1 MTGNDKLTEYGY
13 GFQVKALSA
22 MFTDRI
28 FLQQIADII
37 RPEYFESDA
46 NNWLLEIILS
56 HFREYK
62 TPPTKDVLKV
72 RITELSSDGAEA
84 VLKTAI
90 MEQLKDVFRYME
102 SDDLAF
108 VKDEILNFCKNQEIK
123 RAIMDSVNL
132 LQRGNYDEIKSKID
146 TAMKAGADTNIG
158 LEYKVNIS
166 SRYAEASRHTITTGW
181 DVVDDLMDGGLA
193 PGELGVVMA
202 PAGIGKSWLLINI
215 GANAVKAGH
224 TVIHYTLELNEN
236 YVGQRYDSV
245 LTGINAQSLKNHQ
258 ETVEEKMKSLRGD
271 LIVKY
276 FPTKSVGVMGLKAHL
291 EKTMMLGKR
300 PDLVIVDY
308 GDLLKINAKKDK
320 HEALEEL
327 YEELRGMAGEYD
339 IPVWTASQA
348 GRSALEEDVIEADK
362 IASSY
367 GKVMVADFLM
377 SLSRK
382 VEDKMSGTGRGH
394 VIKNR
399 FGPDGITLPSKI
411 NTNNGQFQFFE
422 PQTTQGKQTTQ
433 VMKTGENV
441 MKKNLAQRFRD
452 LGGTLG

>member
-1 MTGNDKLTEYGY
+1 MTDKLSDYGW
-13 GFQVKALSA
+13 GFQVKVLAA
-22 MFTDRI
+22 MFTDRL
-28 FLQQIADII
+28 FLQQISDII
-37 RPEYFESDA
+37 RAEYFDSDA
-46 NNWLLEIILS
+46 NSWLLDIILT

-62 TPPTKDVLKV
+62 TPPSKDVLKV
-72 RITELSSDGAEA
+72 KITEIENDILKAT
-84 VLKTAI
+84 VL
-90 MEQLKDVFRYME
+90 EQLKDVFRYME
-102 SDDLAF
+102 SDDLTF
-108 VKDEILNFCKNQEIK
+108 VKDEILKFCKNQEIK
-123 RAIMDSVNL
+123 QAIMDSVSL
-132 LQRGNYDEIKSKID
+132 LKHGNFDEIKSKID
-146 TAMKAGADTNIG
+146 SAMKAGADTNIG
-158 LEYKVNIS
+158 LEYVTDVAA
-166 SRYAEASRHTITTGW
+166 RYNEAARHTITTGW
-181 DVVDDLMDGGLA
+181 DVIDDLMDGGLA

-215 GANAVKAGH
+215 GANAVKDGK

-245 LTGINAQSLKNHQ
+245 FTGIPAQNLKNYR
-258 ETVEEKMKSLRGD
+258 EDIESKMLTLKGD

-276 FPTKSVGVMGLKAHL
+276 FPTKSVGVMGLKAHI
-291 EKTMMLGKR
+291 EKTIMLGKK

-308 GDLLKINAKKDK
+308 GDLLKVNIKKDK
-320 HEALEEL
+320 HEALEDL
-327 YEELRGMAGEYD
+327 YEELRGMAGEYE

-348 GRSALEEDVIEADK
+348 GRSALEDDIIEADK

-399 FGPDGITLPSKI
+399 FGPDGITLPCKI

-422 PQTTQGKQTTQ
+422 PQTQQGKQTTQ
-433 VMKTGENV
+433 IMKTGENMV
-441 MKKNLAQRFRD
+441 KKNLAQKFKD

>member
-1 MTGNDKLTEYGY
+1 MTDKLSDYGW
-13 GFQVKALSA
+13 GFQVKVLAA
-22 MFTDRI
+22 MFTDRL
-28 FLQQIADII
+28 FLQQISDII
-37 RPEYFESDA
+37 RAEYFESDA
-46 NNWLLEIILS
+46 NSWLLDVILT

-62 TPPTKDVLKV
+62 TPPSKDVLKV
-72 RITELSSDGAEA
+72 KITEIENDI
-84 VLKTAI
+84 LKATI
-90 MEQLKDVFRYME
+90 LEQLKDVFRFME
-102 SDDLAF
+102 SDDLTF
-108 VKDEILNFCKNQEIK
+108 VKDEILKFCKNQEIK
-123 RAIMDSVNL
+123 QAIMDSVSL
-132 LQRGNYDEIKSKID
+132 LKHGNFDEIKTKID
-146 TAMKAGADTNIG
+146 SAMKAGADTNIG
-158 LEYKVNIS
+158 LEYVTDVS
-166 SRYAEASRHTITTGW
+166 ARYNEAARHTITTGW
-181 DVVDDLMDGGLA
+181 DVIDDLMDGGLA

-215 GANAVKAGH
+215 GAHAVKAGK

-245 LTGINAQSLKNHQ
+245 LTGIPAQNLKNYR
-258 ETVEEKMKSLRGD
+258 EDIEAKMLTLKGD

-276 FPTKSVGVMGLKAHL
+276 YPTKSVGVMGLKAHI
-291 EKTMMLGKR
+291 EKTIMLGKK

-308 GDLLKINAKKDK
+308 GDLLKVNIKKDK
-320 HEALEEL
+320 HEALEDL
-327 YEELRGMAGEYD
+327 YEELRGMAGEYA

-348 GRSALEEDVIEADK
+348 GRSALEDDIIEADK

-422 PQTTQGKQTTQ
+422 PQTQQGKQTTQ
-433 VMKTGENV
+433 IMKTGETMV
-441 MKKNLAQRFRD
+441 KKNLAQKFKD
-452 LGGTLG
+452 LGGSLG

>member
-1 MTGNDKLTEYGY
+1 MTDKLSDYGW
-13 GFQVKALSA
+13 GFQVKVLAA
-22 MFTDRI
+22 MFTDRL
-28 FLQQIADII
+28 FLQQISDII
-37 RPEYFESDA
+37 RAEYFDSDA
-46 NNWLLEIILS
+46 NSWLLDIILT

-62 TPPTKDVLKV
+62 TPPSKDVLKV
-72 RITELSSDGAEA
+72 KITEIENDILKAT
-84 VLKTAI
+84 VL
-90 MEQLKDVFRYME
+90 EQLKDVFRYME
-102 SDDLAF
+102 SDDLTF
-108 VKDEILNFCKNQEIK
+108 VKDEILKFCKNQEIK
-123 RAIMDSVNL
+123 QAIMDSVSL
-132 LQRGNYDEIKSKID
+132 LKHGNFDEIKSKID
-146 TAMKAGADTNIG
+146 SAMKAGADTNIG
-158 LEYKVNIS
+158 LEYVTDVAA
-166 SRYAEASRHTITTGW
+166 RYNEAARHTITTGW
-181 DVVDDLMDGGLA
+181 DVIDDLMDGGLA

-215 GANAVKAGH
+215 GAHAVKAGK

-245 LTGINAQSLKNHQ
+245 LTGIPAQNLKNYR
-258 ETVEEKMKSLRGD
+258 EDIEAKMLTLKGD

-276 FPTKSVGVMGLKAHL
+276 YPTKSVGVMGLKAHI
-291 EKTMMLGKR
+291 EKTIMLGKK

-308 GDLLKINAKKDK
+308 GDLLKVNIKKDK
-320 HEALEEL
+320 HEALEDL
-327 YEELRGMAGEYD
+327 YEELRGMAGEYA

-348 GRSALEEDVIEADK
+348 GRSALEDDIIEADK

-422 PQTTQGKQTTQ
+422 PQTQQGKQTTQ
-433 VMKTGENV
+433 IMKTGENMV
-441 MKKNLAQRFRD
+441 KKNLAQKFKD
-452 LGGTLG
+452 LGGSLG

>member
-1 MTGNDKLTEYGY
+1 MTDKLSEYGW
-13 GFQVKALSA
+13 GFQVKVVAA
-22 MFTDRI
+22 MFTDRM

-37 RPEYFESDA
+37 QADYFESEA
-46 NNWLLEIILS
+46 NSWIMEIILE

-72 RITELSSDGAEA
+72 KVTDIDND
-84 VLKTAI
+84 VLKTAVL
-90 MEQLKDVFRYME
+90 EQLKEVFRYME
-102 SDDLAF
+102 SDDLTF
-108 VKDEILNFCKNQEIK
+108 VKDEILRFCKNQEIK
-123 RAIMDSVNL
+123 RAIMDSVSL
-132 LQRGNYDEIKSKID
+132 LKMGNYDEIKTKID
-146 TAMKAGADTNIG
+146 GAMKAGADTDIG
-158 LEYKVNIS
+158 LEYKNDVAV
-166 SRYAEASRHTITTGW
+166 RYQEAARDTMTTGW
-181 DVVDDLMDGGLA
+181 DVIDDLMDGGLA

-215 GANAVKAGH
+215 GANAMKSGKN
-224 TVIHYTLELNEN
+224 VIHYTLELNEN

-245 LTGINAQSLKNHQ
+245 VTGINAQNLKNYQ
-258 ETVEEKMKSLRGD
+258 EDIQDKMDQIQGD
-271 LIVKY
+271 LVIKY
-276 FPTKSVGVMGLKAHL
+276 YPTKSVGVMGIKAHI
-291 EKTMMLGKR
+291 EKTIMLGNK

-308 GDLLKINAKKDK
+308 ADLLKVNQKDK

-327 YEELRGMAGEYD
+327 YEDLRGMAGEYGV
-339 IPVWTASQA
+339 PVWTATQA
-348 GRSALEEDVIEADK
+348 NRSALEEDVIEADK

-367 GKVMVADFLM
+367 GKVMVSDFLM

-399 FGPDGITLPSKI
+399 FGPDGITLPCKI

-422 PQTTQGKQTTQ
+422 PQTAQGKQTTKI
-433 VMKTGENV
+433 MKTGENMV
-441 MKKNLAQRFRD
+441 KKNLAQKFKD

>member
-1 MTGNDKLTEYGY
+1 MTDKLSDYGW
-13 GFQVKALSA
+13 GFQVKVLAA
-22 MFTDRI
+22 MFTDRL
-28 FLQQIADII
+28 FLQQISDII
-37 RPEYFESDA
+37 RAEYFDSDA
-46 NNWLLEIILS
+46 NSWLLDIILT

-62 TPPTKDVLKV
+62 TPPSKDVLKV
-72 RITELSSDGAEA
+72 KITEIENDILKAT
-84 VLKTAI
+84 VL
-90 MEQLKDVFRYME
+90 EQLKDVFRYME
-102 SDDLAF
+102 SDDLTF
-108 VKDEILNFCKNQEIK
+108 VKDEILKFCKNQEIK
-123 RAIMDSVNL
+123 QAIMDSVSL
-132 LQRGNYDEIKSKID
+132 LKHGNFDEIKSKID
-146 TAMKAGADTNIG
+146 SAMKAGADTNIG
-158 LEYKVNIS
+158 LEYVTDVAA
-166 SRYAEASRHTITTGW
+166 RYNEAARHTITTGW
-181 DVVDDLMDGGLA
+181 DVIDDLMDGGLA

-215 GANAVKAGH
+215 GANAVKDGK

-245 LTGINAQSLKNHQ
+245 FTGLTAQNLKNYR
-258 ETVEEKMKSLRGD
+258 EDIESKMLTLKGD

-276 FPTKSVGVMGLKAHL
+276 FPTKSVGVMGLKAHI
-291 EKTMMLGKR
+291 EKTIMLGKK

-308 GDLLKINAKKDK
+308 GDLLKVNIKKDK
-320 HEALEEL
+320 HEALEDL
-327 YEELRGMAGEYD
+327 YEELRGMAGEYE

-348 GRSALEEDVIEADK
+348 GRSALEDDIIEADK

-399 FGPDGITLPSKI
+399 FGPDGITLPCKI

-422 PQTTQGKQTTQ
+422 PQTQQGKQTTQ
-433 VMKTGENV
+433 IMKTGENMV
-441 MKKNLAQRFRD
+441 KKNLAQKFKD

>member
-1 MTGNDKLTEYGY
+1 MTDKLSDYGW
-13 GFQVKALSA
+13 GFQVKVLAA
-22 MFTDRI
+22 MFTDRL
-28 FLQQIADII
+28 FLQQISDII
-37 RPEYFESDA
+37 RAEYFESDA
-46 NNWLLEIILS
+46 NSWLLDIILT

-62 TPPTKDVLKV
+62 TPPSKDVLKV
-72 RITELSSDGAEA
+72 KITEIENDILKAT
-84 VLKTAI
+84 VL
-90 MEQLKDVFRYME
+90 EQLKDVFRYME
-102 SDDLAF
+102 SDDLTF
-108 VKDEILNFCKNQEIK
+108 VKDEILKFCKNQEIK
-123 RAIMDSVNL
+123 QAIMDSVSL
-132 LQRGNYDEIKSKID
+132 LKHGNFDEIKSKID
-146 TAMKAGADTNIG
+146 SAMKAGADTNIG
-158 LEYKVNIS
+158 LEYVTDVAA
-166 SRYAEASRHTITTGW
+166 RYNEAARHTITTGW
-181 DVVDDLMDGGLA
+181 DVIDDLMDGGLA

-215 GANAVKAGH
+215 GANAVKDGK

-245 LTGINAQSLKNHQ
+245 LTGIPAQNLKNYR
-258 ETVEEKMKSLRGD
+258 EDIESKMLTLKGD

-276 FPTKSVGVMGLKAHL
+276 FPTKSVGVMGLKAHI
-291 EKTMMLGKR
+291 EKTIMLGKK

-308 GDLLKINAKKDK
+308 GDLLKVNIKKDK
-320 HEALEEL
+320 HEALEDL
-327 YEELRGMAGEYD
+327 YEELRGMAGEYE

-348 GRSALEEDVIEADK
+348 GRSALEDDIIEADK

-399 FGPDGITLPSKI
+399 FGPDGITLPCKI

-422 PQTTQGKQTTQ
+422 PQTQQGKQTTQ
-433 VMKTGENV
+433 IMKTGENMV
-441 MKKNLAQRFRD
+441 KKNLAQKFKD

>member
-1 MTGNDKLTEYGY
+1 MTDKLSEYGTS
-13 GFQVKALSA
+13 FQIKVLAAL
-22 MFTDRI
+22 FTDRI
-28 FLQQIADII
+28 FLQQIVDII
-37 RPEYFESDA
+37 RPDYFDSDA
-46 NNWLLEIILS
+46 NTWILDIILT
-56 HFREYK
+56 HFQQYK

-72 RITELSSDGAEA
+72 KLTELSDDSLEG

-90 MEQLKDVFRYME
+90 LEQLKDIFRYME
-102 SDDLAF
+102 SDDLTF

-123 RAIMDSVNL
+123 RAIMDSVGL
-132 LQRGNYDEIKSKID
+132 LKMGSYDQIKTKID

-158 LEYKVNIS
+158 LDYKTDIS
-166 SRYAEASRHTITTGW
+166 ARYAEAARQTITTGW
-181 DVVDDLMDGGLA
+181 DVVDDLMDGGLSK
-193 PGELGVVMA
+193 GELGVVMA

-215 GANAVKAGH
+215 GANAIKAGH

-258 ETVEEKMKSLRGD
+258 DTVQEKMDSLRGD

-276 FPTKSVGVMGLKAHL
+276 FPTKSVGVLGLKAHL
-291 EKTMMLGKR
+291 EKTIMLGKT

-339 IPVWTASQA
+339 IPLWTASQA

-433 VMKTGENV
+433 VMKTGENIL
-441 MKKNLAQRFRD
+441 KKNLAQRFKD
-452 LGGTLG
+452 LGGQMG

>member
-1 MTGNDKLTEYGY
+1 MTDKLSEYGY
-13 GFQVKALSA
+13 GFQVKVLAA
-22 MFTDRI
+22 MFTDRL
-28 FLQQIADII
+28 FLQQITDII
-37 RPEYFESDA
+37 QADYFESDA
-46 NNWLLEIILS
+46 NSWLLDVILT

-62 TPPTKDVLKV
+62 CPPSKDVLKV
-72 RITELSSDGAEA
+72 KVTEIDNDI
-84 VLKTAI
+84 LKTSI
-90 MEQLKDVFRYME
+90 LEQLKEVFRFME
-102 SDDLAF
+102 SDDLTF
-108 VKDEILNFCKNQEIK
+108 VKDEILKFCKNQEIK

-132 LQRGNYDEIKSKID
+132 LKMGNYDEIKSKID
-146 TAMKAGADTNIG
+146 GAMKAGADTNIG
-158 LEYKVNIS
+158 LEYKANIS
-166 SRYAEASRHTITTGW
+166 ARYAEASRHTITTGW
-181 DVVDDLMDGGLA
+181 DVIDDLMDGGLA

-215 GANAVKAGH
+215 GANAVKAGK

-245 LTGINAQSLKNHQ
+245 LTGINAQTLKHHQ
-258 ETVEEKMKSLRGD
+258 DTVEERMKTLSGN

-291 EKTMMLGKR
+291 EKTIMLGNT
-300 PDLVIVDY
+300 PALVIVDY
-308 GDLLKINAKKDK
+308 GDLLKINVKKDK

-348 GRSALEEDVIEADK
+348 GRSALEEDIIEADK

-367 GKVMVADFLM
+367 GKVMVADFLV

-399 FGPDGITLPSKI
+399 FGPDGITLPCKI

-433 VMKTGENV
+433 VMKTGENIV
-441 MKKNLAQRFRD
+441 KKNLAQKFKD

>member
-1 MTGNDKLTEYGY
+1 MTDKLSEYGW
-13 GFQVKALSA
+13 GFQVKVVAA
-22 MFTDRI
+22 MFTDRM

-37 RPEYFESDA
+37 QADYFESEA
-46 NNWLLEIILS
+46 NSWIMEVILE

-72 RITELSSDGAEA
+72 KVTDIDND
-84 VLKTAI
+84 VLKTAVL
-90 MEQLKDVFRYME
+90 EQLKEVFRYME
-102 SDDLAF
+102 SDDLTF
-108 VKDEILNFCKNQEIK
+108 VKDEILRFCKNQEIK
-123 RAIMDSVNL
+123 RAIMDSVSL
-132 LQRGNYDEIKSKID
+132 LKMGNYDEIKTKID
-146 TAMKAGADTNIG
+146 GAMKAGADTDIG
-158 LEYKVNIS
+158 LEYKNDVAV
-166 SRYAEASRHTITTGW
+166 RYQEAARDTMTTGW
-181 DVVDDLMDGGLA
+181 DVIDDLMDGGLA

-215 GANAVKAGH
+215 GANAMKSGKN
-224 TVIHYTLELNEN
+224 VIHYTLELNEN

-245 LTGINAQSLKNHQ
+245 VTGINAQNLKNYQ
-258 ETVEEKMKSLRGD
+258 EDIQDKMNQIQGD
-271 LIVKY
+271 LVIKY
-276 FPTKSVGVMGLKAHL
+276 YPTKSVGVMGIKAHI
-291 EKTMMLGKR
+291 EKTIMLGNK

-308 GDLLKINAKKDK
+308 ADLLKVNQKDK

-327 YEELRGMAGEYD
+327 YEDLRGMAGEYGV
-339 IPVWTASQA
+339 PVWTATQA
-348 GRSALEEDVIEADK
+348 NRSALEEDVIEADK

-367 GKVMVADFLM
+367 GKVMVSDFLM

-399 FGPDGITLPSKI
+399 FGPDGITLPCKI

-422 PQTTQGKQTTQ
+422 PQTAQGKQTTKI
-433 VMKTGENV
+433 MKTGENLV
-441 MKKNLAQRFRD
+441 KKNLAQKFKD

>member
-1 MTGNDKLTEYGY
+1 MTDKLSDYGW
-13 GFQVKALSA
+13 GFQVKVLAA
-22 MFTDRI
+22 MFTDRL
-28 FLQQIADII
+28 FLQQISDII
-37 RPEYFESDA
+37 RAEYFESDA
-46 NNWLLEIILS
+46 NSWLLDIILT

-62 TPPTKDVLKV
+62 TPPSKDVLKV
-72 RITELSSDGAEA
+72 KITEIENDILKAT
-84 VLKTAI
+84 VL
-90 MEQLKDVFRYME
+90 EQLKDVFRYME
-102 SDDLAF
+102 SDDLTF
-108 VKDEILNFCKNQEIK
+108 VKDEILKFCKNQEIK
-123 RAIMDSVNL
+123 QAIMDSVSL
-132 LQRGNYDEIKSKID
+132 LKHGNFDEIKSKID
-146 TAMKAGADTNIG
+146 SAMKAGADTNIG
-158 LEYKVNIS
+158 LEYVTDVAA
-166 SRYAEASRHTITTGW
+166 RYNEAARHTITTGW
-181 DVVDDLMDGGLA
+181 DVIDDLMDGGLA

-215 GANAVKAGH
+215 GANAVKDGK

-245 LTGINAQSLKNHQ
+245 FTGIPAQNLKNYR
-258 ETVEEKMKSLRGD
+258 EDIESKMLTLKGD

-276 FPTKSVGVMGLKAHL
+276 FPTKSVGVMGLKAHI
-291 EKTMMLGKR
+291 EKTIMLGKK

-308 GDLLKINAKKDK
+308 GDLLKVNIKKDK
-320 HEALEEL
+320 HEALEDL
-327 YEELRGMAGEYD
+327 YEELRGMAGEYE

-348 GRSALEEDVIEADK
+348 GRSALEEDIIEADK

-411 NTNNGQFQFFE
+411 NTNNGQFEFFE

-433 VMKTGENV
+433 IMKTGENM
-441 MKKNLAQRFRD
+441 MKKNLAQKFKD
-452 LGGTLG
+452 LGGQFG

>member
-1 MTGNDKLTEYGY
+1 MTDKLSDYGW
-13 GFQVKALSA
+13 GFQVKVLAA
-22 MFTDRI
+22 MFTDRL
-28 FLQQIADII
+28 FLQQISDII
-37 RPEYFESDA
+37 RAEYFDSDA
-46 NNWLLEIILS
+46 NSWLLDIILT

-62 TPPTKDVLKV
+62 TPPSKDVLKV
-72 RITELSSDGAEA
+72 KITEIENDILKAT
-84 VLKTAI
+84 VL
-90 MEQLKDVFRYME
+90 EQLKDVFRYME
-102 SDDLAF
+102 SDDLTF
-108 VKDEILNFCKNQEIK
+108 VKDEILKFCKNQEIK
-123 RAIMDSVNL
+123 QAIMDSVSL
-132 LQRGNYDEIKSKID
+132 LKHGNFDEIKTKID
-146 TAMKAGADTNIG
+146 SAMKAGADTNIG
-158 LEYKVNIS
+158 LEYVTDVAA
-166 SRYAEASRHTITTGW
+166 RYNEAARHTITTGW
-181 DVVDDLMDGGLA
+181 DVIDDLMDGGLA

-215 GANAVKAGH
+215 GAHAVKAGK

-245 LTGINAQSLKNHQ
+245 LTGIPAQNLKNYR
-258 ETVEEKMKSLRGD
+258 EDIESKMLTLKGD

-276 FPTKSVGVMGLKAHL
+276 YPTKSVGVMGLKAHI
-291 EKTMMLGKR
+291 EKTIMLGKK

-308 GDLLKINAKKDK
+308 GDLLKVNIKKDK
-320 HEALEEL
+320 HEALEDL
-327 YEELRGMAGEYD
+327 YEELRGMAGEYA

-348 GRSALEEDVIEADK
+348 GRSALEDDIIEADK

-422 PQTTQGKQTTQ
+422 PQTQQGKQTTQ
-433 VMKTGENV
+433 IMKTGENMV
-441 MKKNLAQRFRD
+441 KKNLAQKFKD
-452 LGGTLG
+452 LGGSLG

>member
-1 MTGNDKLTEYGY
+1 MTDKLSEYGW
-13 GFQVKALSA
+13 GFQVKVLAA

-46 NNWLLEIILS
+46 NNWLLEVVLD
-56 HFREYK
+56 HFHQYK
-62 TPPTKDVLKV
+62 TPPSKDVLKV
-72 RITELSSDGAEA
+72 KLTELSDDGPEA
-84 VLKTAI
+84 ILKTAI
-90 MEQLKDVFRYME
+90 LEQLKDVFRFME
-102 SDDLAF
+102 ADDLTF

-132 LQRGNYDEIKSKID
+132 LKMGNYDQIKSKID

-158 LEYKVNIS
+158 LDYKINIS
-166 SRYAEASRHTITTGW
+166 ARYAEASRQTITTGW
-181 DVVDDLMDGGLA
+181 DVIDDLMDGGLA

-215 GANAVKAGH
+215 GANAIKAGH

-258 ETVEEKMKSLRGD
+258 ETVEEKMQTLQGD

-276 FPTKSVGVMGLKAHL
+276 YPTKSVGVMGLKAHL
-291 EKTMMLGKR
+291 EKTIMLGKR

-327 YEELRGMAGEYD
+327 YEELRGMAGEYS

-422 PQTTQGKQTTQ
+422 PQTSQGKQTTQ
-433 VMKTGENV
+433 VMKTGEN
-441 MKKNLAQRFRD
+441 MLKKNLAQKFKD
-452 LGGTLG
+452 LGGQLG

>member
-1 MTGNDKLTEYGY
+1 MTDKLSEYGW
-13 GFQVKALSA
+13 GFQVKVIAA
-22 MFTDRI
+22 MFTDRL

-37 RPEYFESDA
+37 QADYFESDA
-46 NNWLLEIILS
+46 NSWLMEVILD

-72 RITELSSDGAEA
+72 KVTSIEND

-90 MEQLKDVFRYME
+90 LEQLKEVFRFME
-102 SDDLAF
+102 SDDLTF
-108 VKDEILNFCKNQEIK
+108 VKDEILKFCKNQEIK
-123 RAIMDSVNL
+123 RAIMDSVGL
-132 LQRGNYDEIKSKID
+132 LKMGNYDEIKSKID
-146 TAMKAGADTNIG
+146 GAMKAGADTDIG
-158 LEYKVNIS
+158 LEYKDNVAI
-166 SRYAEASRHTITTGW
+166 RYDEAARATMTTGW
-181 DVVDDLMDGGLA
+181 DVIDDLMDGGLA

-215 GANAVKAGH
+215 GANAMRAGK

-245 LTGINAQSLKNHQ
+245 VTGINAQNLKNYQ
-258 ETVEEKMKSLRGD
+258 EDIQEKMDKLKGD
-271 LIVKY
+271 LIIKY
-276 FPTKSVGVMGLKAHL
+276 YPTKSVGVMGIKAHI
-291 EKTMMLGKR
+291 EKTMMLGNT
-300 PDLVIVDY
+300 PDLIIVDY
-308 GDLLKINAKKDK
+308 ADLLKVNQKDK

-327 YEELRGMAGEYD
+327 YEDLRGMAGEYEV
-339 IPVWTASQA
+339 PVWTATQA
-348 GRSALEEDVIEADK
+348 NRSALEEDVIEADK
-362 IASSY
+362 VASSY
-367 GKVMVADFLM
+367 GKVMVSDFLM

-399 FGPDGITLPSKI
+399 FGPDGVTLPCKI

-422 PQTTQGKQTTQ
+422 PQTEQGKQTTKI
-433 VMKTGENV
+433 MKTGETMV
-441 MKKNLAQRFRD
+441 KKNLAQKFKD

>member
-1 MTGNDKLTEYGY
+1 MTDKLSEYGW
-13 GFQVKALSA
+13 GFQVKVIAA
-22 MFTDRI
+22 MFTDRL

-37 RPEYFESDA
+37 QTDYFESDA
-46 NNWLLEIILS
+46 NSWLMEVILD

-72 RITELSSDGAEA
+72 KVTSIEND

-90 MEQLKDVFRYME
+90 LEQLKEVFRFME
-102 SDDLAF
+102 SDDLTF
-108 VKDEILNFCKNQEIK
+108 VKDEILKFCKNQEIK
-123 RAIMDSVNL
+123 RAIMDSVGL
-132 LQRGNYDEIKSKID
+132 LKMGNYDEIKSKID
-146 TAMKAGADTNIG
+146 GAMKAGADTDIG
-158 LEYKVNIS
+158 LEYKDNVAI
-166 SRYAEASRHTITTGW
+166 RYDEAARATMTTGW
-181 DVVDDLMDGGLA
+181 DVIDDLMDGGLA

-215 GANAVKAGH
+215 GANAMRAGK

-245 LTGINAQSLKNHQ
+245 VTGINAQNLKNYQ
-258 ETVEEKMKSLRGD
+258 EDIQEKMDKLKGD
-271 LIVKY
+271 LIIKY
-276 FPTKSVGVMGLKAHL
+276 YPTKSVGVMGIKAHI
-291 EKTMMLGKR
+291 EKTMMLGNT
-300 PDLVIVDY
+300 PDLIIVDY
-308 GDLLKINAKKDK
+308 ADLLKVNQKDK

-327 YEELRGMAGEYD
+327 YEDLRGMAGEYEV
-339 IPVWTASQA
+339 PVWTATQA
-348 GRSALEEDVIEADK
+348 NRSALEEDVIEADK
-362 IASSY
+362 VASSY
-367 GKVMVADFLM
+367 GKVMVSDFLM

-399 FGPDGITLPSKI
+399 FGPDGVTLPCKI

-422 PQTTQGKQTTQ
+422 PQTEQGKQTTKI
-433 VMKTGENV
+433 MKTGETMV
-441 MKKNLAQRFRD
+441 KKNLAQKFKD

>member
-1 MTGNDKLTEYGY
+1 MTEKLSDYGW
-13 GFQVKALSA
+13 GFQVKVLAA
-22 MFTDRI
+22 MFTDRL
-28 FLQQIADII
+28 FLQQISDII
-37 RPEYFESDA
+37 RAEYFDSDA
-46 NNWLLEIILS
+46 NSWLLDIILT

-62 TPPTKDVLKV
+62 TPPSKDVLKV
-72 RITELSSDGAEA
+72 KITEIENDI
-84 VLKTAI
+84 LKATI
-90 MEQLKDVFRYME
+90 LEQLKDVFRFME
-102 SDDLAF
+102 SDDLTF
-108 VKDEILNFCKNQEIK
+108 VKDEILKFCKNQEIK
-123 RAIMDSVNL
+123 QAIMDSVSL
-132 LQRGNYDEIKSKID
+132 LKHGNFDEIKIKID
-146 TAMKAGADTNIG
+146 GAMKAGADTNIG
-158 LEYKVNIS
+158 LEYVTDVAA
-166 SRYAEASRHTITTGW
+166 RYNAAARHTITTGW
-181 DVVDDLMDGGLA
+181 DVIDDLMDGGLA

-215 GANAVKAGH
+215 GAHAVKAGK

-245 LTGINAQSLKNHQ
+245 LTGIPAQNLKNYR
-258 ETVEEKMKSLRGD
+258 EDIEAKMLTLKGD

-276 FPTKSVGVMGLKAHL
+276 YPTKSVGVMGLKAHI
-291 EKTMMLGKR
+291 EKTIMLGKK

-308 GDLLKINAKKDK
+308 GDLLKVNIKKDK
-320 HEALEEL
+320 HEALEDL
-327 YEELRGMAGEYD
+327 YEELRGMAGEYS

-348 GRSALEEDVIEADK
+348 GRSALEDDIIEADK

-422 PQTTQGKQTTQ
+422 PQTQQGKQTTQ
-433 VMKTGENV
+433 IMKTGENMV
-441 MKKNLAQRFRD
+441 KKNLLQKFKD
-452 LGGTLG
+452 LGGSLG

>member
-1 MTGNDKLTEYGY
+1 MTDKLSEYGY
-13 GFQVKALSA
+13 GFQVKTIAAL
-22 MFTDRI
+22 FTDRA

-37 RPEYFESDA
+37 QPDYFESDA
-46 NNWLLEIILS
+46 NSWLLEITLQ
-56 HFREYK
+56 HFQEYK
-62 TPPTKDVLKV
+62 CPPSKDVLKV
-72 RITELSSDGAEA
+72 KITEIDNDI
-84 VLKTAI
+84 LKTAVL
-90 MEQLKDVFRYME
+90 EQLKEVFRYME
-102 SDDLAF
+102 SDDLSF
-108 VKDEILNFCKNQEIK
+108 VKDEILKFCKNQEIK
-123 RAIMDSVNL
+123 RAIMDSVGL
-132 LQRGNYDEIKSKID
+132 LKMGNYDEIKTKID
-146 TAMKAGADTNIG
+146 GAMKAGADTNIG
-158 LEYKVNIS
+158 LDYKANIAA
-166 SRYAEASRHTITTGW
+166 RYAEASRQTITTGW

-202 PAGIGKSWLLINI
+202 PAGIGKSWMLINI
-215 GANAVKAGH
+215 GANAMRAGH

-245 LTGINAQSLKNHQ
+245 LTGINAQTLKHHQ
-258 ETVEEKMKSLRGD
+258 DTVQEKMNSLRGD

-276 FPTKSVGVMGLKAHL
+276 FPTKSVGVMGIKAHL
-291 EKTMMLGKR
+291 EKTIMLGKT
-300 PDLVIVDY
+300 PALVIVDY

-422 PQTTQGKQTTQ
+422 PQTAQGKQTTQ
-433 VMKTGENV
+433 TMKTGENI
-441 MKKNLAQRFRD
+441 MKQNLAQKFKD

>member
-1 MTGNDKLTEYGY
+1 MTDKLNEYGW
-13 GFQVKALSA
+13 GFQVKVIAA

-37 RPEYFESDA
+37 RPEYFESEA
-46 NNWLLEIILS
+46 NIWLLDVILD
-56 HFREYK
+56 HFKEYK

-72 RITELSSDGAEA
+72 RVTDVDSDI
-84 VLKTAI
+84 LKAAI
-90 MEQLKDVFRYME
+90 LEQLKDVFRFME
-102 SDDLAF
+102 ADDLSF
-108 VKDEILNFCKNQEIK
+108 VKNEILKFCKNQEMK
-123 RAIMDSVNL
+123 RAIMDSVAL
-132 LQRGNYDEIKSKID
+132 LQQGNYDEIKSKMD
-146 TAMKAGADTNIG
+146 SAMKAGADINIG
-158 LEYKVNIS
+158 HEYKADVIM
-166 SRYAEASRHTITTGW
+166 RYNEAARHTITTGW
-181 DVVDDLMDGGLA
+181 DVIDDLMDGGLA

-202 PAGIGKSWLLINI
+202 AAGIGKSWLLINI
-215 GANAVKAGH
+215 AAHAVKAGK

-245 LTGINAQSLKNHQ
+245 IMGINAQNLKNYQ
-258 ETVEEKMKSLRGD
+258 DDIVTKMESLPGE
-271 LIVKY
+271 LIIKY
-276 FPTKSVGVMGLKAHL
+276 YPTKSVGIMGLKAHV
-291 EKTMMLGKR
+291 EKTIMQGKS
-300 PDLVIVDY
+300 PDLIIVDY
-308 GDLLKINAKKDK
+308 ADLLKVNAKKDK

-327 YEELRGMAGEYD
+327 YEELRGMAGEYK
-339 IPVWTASQA
+339 IPIWTASQA
-348 GRSALEEDVIEADK
+348 GRSALEEDIIEADK

-422 PQTTQGKQTTQ
+422 PQTVQGKQTTTT
-433 VMKTGENV
+433 MKTGENIL
-441 MKKNLAQRFRD
+441 KNSLAQKFKD
-452 LGGTLG
+452 MKGTLG

>member
-1 MTGNDKLTEYGY
+1 MTERLSDYGW
-13 GFQVKALSA
+13 GFQVKVLAA
-22 MFTDRI
+22 MFTDRL
-28 FLQQIADII
+28 FLQQISDII
-37 RPEYFESDA
+37 RAEYFESDA
-46 NNWLLEIILS
+46 NSWLLDIILT

-62 TPPTKDVLKV
+62 TPPSKDVLKV
-72 RITELSSDGAEA
+72 KVTEIENDILKAT
-84 VLKTAI
+84 VL
-90 MEQLKDVFRYME
+90 EQLKDVFRYME
-102 SDDLAF
+102 SDDLTF
-108 VKDEILNFCKNQEIK
+108 VKDEILKFCKNQEIK
-123 RAIMDSVNL
+123 QAIMDSVSL
-132 LQRGNYDEIKSKID
+132 LKHGNFDEIKSKID
-146 TAMKAGADTNIG
+146 SAMKAGADTNIG
-158 LEYKVNIS
+158 LEYVTDVAA
-166 SRYAEASRHTITTGW
+166 RYNEAARHTITTGW
-181 DVVDDLMDGGLA
+181 DVIDDLMDGGLA

-215 GANAVKAGH
+215 GANAVKDGK

-245 LTGINAQSLKNHQ
+245 FTGIPAQNLKNYRDDI
-258 ETVEEKMKSLRGD
+258 EAKMLTLKGD

-276 FPTKSVGVMGLKAHL
+276 FPTKSVGVMGLKAHI
-291 EKTMMLGKR
+291 EKTIMLGKK

-308 GDLLKINAKKDK
+308 GDLLKVNIKKDK
-320 HEALEEL
+320 HEALEDL
-327 YEELRGMAGEYD
+327 YEELRGMAGEYE

-348 GRSALEEDVIEADK
+348 GRSALEEDIIEADK

-399 FGPDGITLPSKI
+399 FGPDGITLPCKI

-422 PQTTQGKQTTQ
+422 PQTQQGKQTTQ
-433 VMKTGENV
+433 IMKTGENMV
-441 MKKNLAQRFRD
+441 KKNLAQKFKD

>member
-1 MTGNDKLTEYGY
+1 MTDKLSEYGW
-13 GFQVKALSA
+13 GFQVKVVAA
-22 MFTDRI
+22 MFTDRM

-37 RPEYFESDA
+37 QADYFESEA
-46 NNWLLEIILS
+46 NSWIMEVILE

-72 RITELSSDGAEA
+72 KVTDIDND
-84 VLKTAI
+84 VLKTAVL
-90 MEQLKDVFRYME
+90 EQLKEVFRYME
-102 SDDLAF
+102 SDDLTF
-108 VKDEILNFCKNQEIK
+108 VKDEILRFCKNQEIK
-123 RAIMDSVNL
+123 RAIMDSVSL
-132 LQRGNYDEIKSKID
+132 LKMGNYDEIKTKID
-146 TAMKAGADTNIG
+146 GAMKAGADTDIG
-158 LEYKVNIS
+158 LEYKNDVAV
-166 SRYAEASRHTITTGW
+166 RYQEAARDTMTTGW
-181 DVVDDLMDGGLA
+181 DVIDDLMDGGLA

-215 GANAVKAGH
+215 GANAMKSGKN
-224 TVIHYTLELNEN
+224 VIHYTLELNEN

-245 LTGINAQSLKNHQ
+245 VTGINAQNLKNYQ
-258 ETVEEKMKSLRGD
+258 EDIQDKMNSLQGD
-271 LIVKY
+271 LVIKY
-276 FPTKSVGVMGLKAHL
+276 YPTKSVGVMGIKAHI
-291 EKTMMLGKR
+291 EKTIMLGNK

-308 GDLLKINAKKDK
+308 ADLLKVNQKDK

-327 YEELRGMAGEYD
+327 YEDLRGMAGEYGV
-339 IPVWTASQA
+339 PVWTATQA
-348 GRSALEEDVIEADK
+348 NRSALEEDVIEADK

-367 GKVMVADFLM
+367 GKVMVSDFLM

-399 FGPDGITLPSKI
+399 FGPDGITLPCKI

-422 PQTTQGKQTTQ
+422 PQTAQGKQTTKI
-433 VMKTGENV
+433 MKTGENLV
-441 MKKNLAQRFRD
+441 KKNLAQKFKD

>member
-1 MTGNDKLTEYGY
+1 MTDKLSEYGY
-13 GFQVKALSA
+13 GFQVKVLSA

-37 RPEYFESDA
+37 QADYFESDS
-46 NNWLLEIILS
+46 NSWLLDVILE
-56 HFREYK
+56 HFRQYK
-62 TPPTKDVLKV
+62 APPSKDVLKV
-72 RITELSSDGAEA
+72 KVTEIENDI
-84 VLKTAI
+84 LKTAVL
-90 MEQLKDVFRYME
+90 EQLKEVFRYME
-102 SDDLAF
+102 SDDLSF
-108 VKDEILNFCKNQEIK
+108 VKDEILKFCKNQEIK

-132 LQRGNYDEIKSKID
+132 LKMGNYDEIKSKMD
-146 TAMKAGADTNIG
+146 SAMKAGADTNIG
-158 LEYKVNIS
+158 LDYINDVA
-166 SRYAEASRHTITTGW
+166 SRYNEAARHTITTGW
-181 DVVDDLMDGGLA
+181 DVIDDLMDGGLA

-202 PAGIGKSWLLINI
+202 PAGIGKSWMLINI
-215 GANAVKAGH
+215 GANAVRAGK

-245 LTGINAQSLKNHQ
+245 LTGINAQTLKHHQ
-258 ETVEEKMKSLRGD
+258 DTVEEKMKTLSGS

-276 FPTKSVGVMGLKAHL
+276 YPTKSVGVMALKAHI
-291 EKTMMLGKR
+291 EKTIMQGKP
-300 PDLVIVDY
+300 PDLIVVDY
-308 GDLLKINAKKDK
+308 GDLLKVNTKKDK
-320 HEALEEL
+320 HEALEDL
-327 YEELRGMAGEYD
+327 YEELRGMAGEYK

-348 GRSALEEDVIEADK
+348 GRSALEEDIIEADK

-411 NTNNGQFQFFE
+411 NTNNGQFEFFE

-433 VMKTGENV
+433 IMKTGENM
-441 MKKNLAQRFRD
+441 MKKNLAQKFKD
-452 LGGTLG
+452 LGGQFG

>member
-1 MTGNDKLTEYGY
+1 MTDKLSEYGY
-13 GFQVKALSA
+13 GFQVKTIAAL
-22 MFTDRI
+22 FTDRA

-37 RPEYFESDA
+37 QPDYFESDA
-46 NNWLLEIILS
+46 NSWLLEVTLA
-56 HFREYK
+56 HFQEYK
-62 TPPTKDVLKV
+62 SPPSKDVLKV
-72 RITELSSDGAEA
+72 KITEIDNDI
-84 VLKTAI
+84 LKTAVL
-90 MEQLKDVFRYME
+90 EQLKEVFRYME
-102 SDDLAF
+102 SDDLSF
-108 VKDEILNFCKNQEIK
+108 VKDEILRFCKNQEIK
-123 RAIMDSVNL
+123 RAIMDSVGL
-132 LQRGNYDEIKSKID
+132 LKMGNYDEIKSKID
-146 TAMKAGADTNIG
+146 GAMKAGADTDIG
-158 LEYKVNIS
+158 LEYKQNIAA
-166 SRYAEASRHTITTGW
+166 RYAEASRHTITTGW
-181 DVVDDLMDGGLA
+181 DVIDDLMDGGLA

-202 PAGIGKSWLLINI
+202 PAGIGKSWMLINI
-215 GANAVKAGH
+215 GANAVKAGK

-245 LTGINAQSLKNHQ
+245 ITGINAQTLKNHQ
-258 ETVEEKMKSLRGD
+258 DTVEEKMKSIRGE
-271 LIVKY
+271 LIIKY
-276 FPTKSVGVMGLKAHL
+276 YPTKSVGVMGLKAHL
-291 EKTMMLGKR
+291 EKTIMLGNT
-300 PDLVIVDY
+300 PDLIIVDY
-308 GDLLKINAKKDK
+308 GDLLKINTKKDK

-327 YEELRGMAGEYD
+327 YEELRGMAGEYS

-348 GRSALEEDVIEADK
+348 GRSALEDDIIEADK

-422 PQTTQGKQTTQ
+422 PQTAQGKQTTQ
-433 VMKTGENV
+433 VMKSGENIL
-441 MKKNLAQRFRD
+441 KQNLAQKFKD